1 MIAEHVPNRQWDV
14 QRWVATVRRA
24 KGGSREAYWRLWG
37 LTHFLTCSTCD
48 SAFPVCELDM
58 CAPATARLSRRPA
71 HSSPPDDLWL
81 LSCSPLIALRM
92 TSDLPHDDL

>member
-14 QRWVATVRRA
+14 HRWVATVRRA

-37 LTHFLTCSTCD
+37 LTHFLTCSACD

-71 HSSPPDDLWL
+71 HSSPDDDL
-81 LSCSPLIALRM
+81 
-92 TSDLPHDDL
+92 